1 MKILTIHEKY
11 PLHNI
16 MILFKHLNVGS
27 QGKGFYVIKFKMTRK
42 KTKEM
47 RQCFPDR
54 LNLSMASESLFGSLS
69 SSLSPP
75 LRLSAP
81 NEFNSKAR
89 NKLSTFRYNSKQCH
103 GKASTICLKKM
114 YSLYVYANP
123 DVVVSILCSNI

>member
-1 MKILTIHEKY
+1 
-11 PLHNI
+11 
-16 MILFKHLNVGS
+16 
-27 QGKGFYVIKFKMTRK
+27 MTRK
-42 KTKEM
+42 KPKEM

-103 GKASTICLKKM
+103 GKASTISLKKM